1 MSHKLR
7 RLVPYFAVLCTI
19 LPITFFG
26 ILNALPSQKGDLDE
40 DNKLTI
46 RDVVR
51 VVNHIQQREYIFT
64 PILSHLRTSIPTT
77 ISMATMLTS

>member
-1 MSHKLR
+1 MSHKFR

-51 VVNHIQQREYIFT
+51 VVNHI
-64 PILSHLRTSIPTT
+64 
-77 ISMATMLTS
+77 